1 MKRFLETKLF
11 NLLSYSVDGK
21 EIDRIE
27 LSMAYDDFVRQ
38 LLLFCQEEQNIILL
52 CFAINY
58 TVAEVKE
65 LNMRLEIE
73 NDNSSLEIRLLL
85 AKVLSIL
92 DSTFRVVQFRLDN
105 PDLFPIN
112 TENNFSPDVYL
123 ANDVDMIDIMELIC
137 GLFYSH
143 SVRNKVGNTVN
154 FSELA
159 RVFEKGMNFKFADI
173 YKKRDD
179 VFKRKATK
187 LTEFLNELIIAIKIE
202 SKNRGY
208 LQISSLSIFYRG
220 IDHLLP

>member
-1 MKRFLETKLF
+1 MMILYGNSFCFVRKNRIL
-11 NLLSYSVDGK
+11 YSVLPDKTKGV
-21 EIDRIE
+21 
-27 LSMAYDDFVRQ
+27 AVQNDFVRQ

-65 LNMRLEIE
+65 LNMRLEVE
-73 NDNSSLEIRLLL
+73 DDKSSLEIRLLII
-85 AKVLSIL
+85 KVLSIL
-92 DSTFRVVQFRLDN
+92 DSTFKVIQFRLDN

-112 TENNFSPDVYL
+112 IENSFDPDVYL

-143 SVRNKVGNTVN
+143 SVKNKIGNPVN

-208 LQISSLSIFYRG
+208 L
-220 IDHLLP
+220 

>member
-38 LLLFCQEEQNIILL
+38 LLLFCQEDQNIILL

-208 LQISSLSIFYRG
+208 L
-220 IDHLLP
+220 

>member
-85 AKVLSIL
+85 AKILSIL

-208 LQISSLSIFYRG
+208 L
-220 IDHLLP
+220 

>member
-11 NLLSYSVDGK
+11 KLLSCSVNGN
-21 EIDRIE
+21 EISHIE

-65 LNMRLEIE
+65 LNMRLEVE
-73 NDNSSLEIRLLL
+73 DDKSSLEIRLLII
-85 AKVLSIL
+85 KVLSIL
-92 DSTFRVVQFRLDN
+92 DSTFKVIQFRLDN

-112 TENNFSPDVYL
+112 IENSFDPDVYL

-143 SVRNKVGNTVN
+143 SVKNKIGNPVN

-208 LQISSLSIFYRG
+208 L
-220 IDHLLP
+220 

>member
-1 MKRFLETKLF
+1 MKRFVETKVV

-208 LQISSLSIFYRG
+208 L
-220 IDHLLP
+220 

>member
-11 NLLSYSVDGK
+11 KLLSCSVNGN

-65 LNMRLEIE
+65 LNMRLEVE
-73 NDNSSLEIRLLL
+73 DDKSSLEIRLLII
-85 AKVLSIL
+85 KVLSIL
-92 DSTFRVVQFRLDN
+92 DSTFKVIQFRLDN

-112 TENNFSPDVYL
+112 TENSFDPDMYL

-143 SVRNKVGNTVN
+143 SVKNKIGNPVN

-159 RVFEKGMNFKFADI
+159 RVFEKGMNFKFVDI

-179 VFKRKATK
+179 AFKRKATK

-208 LQISSLSIFYRG
+208 L
-220 IDHLLP
+220 

>member
-11 NLLSYSVDGK
+11 KLLSCSVNGN

-65 LNMRLEIE
+65 LNMRLEVE
-73 NDNSSLEIRLLL
+73 DDKSSLEIRLLII
-85 AKVLSIL
+85 KVLSIL
-92 DSTFRVVQFRLDN
+92 DSTFKVIQFRLDN

-112 TENNFSPDVYL
+112 TENSFDPDVYL

-143 SVRNKVGNTVN
+143 SVKNKIGNPVN

-179 VFKRKATK
+179 VFKRKAIK

-208 LQISSLSIFYRG
+208 L
-220 IDHLLP
+220 

>member
-11 NLLSYSVDGK
+11 KLLSCSVNGN
-21 EIDRIE
+21 EIDRME

-65 LNMRLEIE
+65 LNMRLEVE
-73 NDNSSLEIRLLL
+73 DDRSSLEIRLLII
-85 AKVLSIL
+85 KVLSIL
-92 DSTFRVVQFRLDN
+92 DSTFKVIQFRLDN

-112 TENNFSPDVYL
+112 TENSFDPDVYL

-143 SVRNKVGNTVN
+143 SVKNNIGNPVN

-208 LQISSLSIFYRG
+208 L
-220 IDHLLP
+220 

>member
-1 MKRFLETKLF
+1 VKRFLETKLF
-11 NLLSYSVDGK
+11 KLLSCSVNGN

-65 LNMRLEIE
+65 LNMRIE
-73 NDNSSLEIRLLL
+73 VEDDKSSLEIRLLII
-85 AKVLSIL
+85 KVLSIL
-92 DSTFRVVQFRLDN
+92 DSTFKVIQFRLDN

-112 TENNFSPDVYL
+112 TENSFDPDVYL

-137 GLFYSH
+137 GLFYSR
-143 SVRNKVGNTVN
+143 SVKNKIGNPVN

-208 LQISSLSIFYRG
+208 L
-220 IDHLLP
+220 

>member
-179 VFKRKATK
+179 VFNRKATK
-187 LTEFLNELIIAIKIE
+187 LTEFLNELIIAINIE

-208 LQISSLSIFYRG
+208 L
-220 IDHLLP
+220 

>member
-11 NLLSYSVDGK
+11 KLLSCSVNGN
-21 EIDRIE
+21 EISHIE

-58 TVAEVKE
+58 TVTEVKE
-65 LNMRLEIE
+65 LNMRLEIK
-73 NDNSSLEIRLLL
+73 DDKSSLEIRLLII
-85 AKVLSIL
+85 KVLSIL
-92 DSTFRVVQFRLDN
+92 DSTFKVIQFRLDN

-112 TENNFSPDVYL
+112 TENSFDRWMYL

-143 SVRNKVGNTVN
+143 SVKNKIGNSVN

-208 LQISSLSIFYRG
+208 L
-220 IDHLLP
+220 

>member
-123 ANDVDMIDIMELIC
+123 ANDVDMIDIMQLIC

-208 LQISSLSIFYRG
+208 L
-220 IDHLLP
+220 

>member
-11 NLLSYSVDGK
+11 KLLSCSVNGN
-21 EIDRIE
+21 EIDRME

-58 TVAEVKE
+58 TVVEVKE
-65 LNMRLEIE
+65 LNMRLEVE
-73 NDNSSLEIRLLL
+73 DDKSSLEIRLLII
-85 AKVLSIL
+85 KVLSIL
-92 DSTFRVVQFRLDN
+92 DSTFKVIQFRLDN

-112 TENNFSPDVYL
+112 TENSFDPDVYL
-123 ANDVDMIDIMELIC
+123 SNDVDMIDIMELIC

-143 SVRNKVGNTVN
+143 SVKNKIGNPVN

-159 RVFEKGMNFKFADI
+159 RVFEKGMNFKFVDI

-208 LQISSLSIFYRG
+208 L
-220 IDHLLP
+220 

>member
-11 NLLSYSVDGK
+11 NLLSCFVNGK

-112 TENNFSPDVYL
+112 TEHNFAPDVYL

-143 SVRNKVGNTVN
+143 SVRNKVGNPVN
-154 FSELA
+154 FSELV
-159 RVFEKGMNFKFADI
+159 RVFEKGMNFKFANI

-208 LQISSLSIFYRG
+208 L
-220 IDHLLP
+220 

>member
-11 NLLSYSVDGK
+11 KLLSCSVNGN

-65 LNMRLEIE
+65 LNMRLEVE
-73 NDNSSLEIRLLL
+73 DDKSSLEIRLLII
-85 AKVLSIL
+85 KVLSIL
-92 DSTFRVVQFRLDN
+92 DSTFKVIQFRLDN

-112 TENNFSPDVYL
+112 TENSFDPDVYL
-123 ANDVDMIDIMELIC
+123 SNDVDMIDIMELIC

-143 SVRNKVGNTVN
+143 SVKNKIGNPVN
-154 FSELA
+154 FSELV

-208 LQISSLSIFYRG
+208 L
-220 IDHLLP
+220 

>member
-11 NLLSYSVDGK
+11 NLLSCSVNGK
-21 EIDRIE
+21 EINRIE

-73 NDNSSLEIRLLL
+73 NDNSLLEIRLLL

-112 TENNFSPDVYL
+112 TENNFAPDVYL

-208 LQISSLSIFYRG
+208 L
-220 IDHLLP
+220 

>member
-11 NLLSYSVDGK
+11 NLLSCFVNGK

-65 LNMRLEIE
+65 LNMRLEID

-112 TENNFSPDVYL
+112 TEHNFAPDVYL

-143 SVRNKVGNTVN
+143 SVRNKVGNPVN

-208 LQISSLSIFYRG
+208 L
-220 IDHLLP
+220 

>member
-11 NLLSYSVDGK
+11 NLLSCSANGK

-27 LSMAYDDFVRQ
+27 LSIAYDDFVRQ
-38 LLLFCQEEQNIILL
+38 LFLFCQEEQNIILL
-52 CFAINY
+52 CFTINY
-58 TVAEVKE
+58 TAAEIKE
-65 LNMRLEIE
+65 LSMRLEIK
-73 NDNSSLEIRLLL
+73 NDNSLLEIRLLL
-85 AKVLSIL
+85 AKLLNIL

-105 PDLFPIN
+105 PDSFPLN
-112 TENNFSPDVYL
+112 TEDSFESDVYL

-143 SVRNKVGNTVN
+143 AVRNKVGNPVN
-154 FSELA
+154 FSELT

-187 LTEFLNELIIAIKIE
+187 LTEFLNELIVAIKIE

-208 LQISSLSIFYRG
+208 L
-220 IDHLLP
+220 

>member
-1 MKRFLETKLF
+1 
-11 NLLSYSVDGK
+11 
-21 EIDRIE
+21 
-27 LSMAYDDFVRQ
+27 MAYDDFVRQ

-65 LNMRLEIE
+65 LNMRLEVE
-73 NDNSSLEIRLLL
+73 DDKSSLEIRLLII
-85 AKVLSIL
+85 KVLSIL
-92 DSTFRVVQFRLDN
+92 DSTFKVIQFRLDN

-112 TENNFSPDVYL
+112 IENSFDPDVYL

-143 SVRNKVGNTVN
+143 SVN

-208 LQISSLSIFYRG
+208 L
-220 IDHLLP
+220 

>member
-11 NLLSYSVDGK
+11 NLLSCSVNGK

-58 TVAEVKE
+58 TAAEVKE

-85 AKVLSIL
+85 AKILSIL

-112 TENNFSPDVYL
+112 TENNFDPDVYL

-143 SVRNKVGNTVN
+143 SVKNKVGNPVN

-208 LQISSLSIFYRG
+208 L
-220 IDHLLP
+220 

>member
-11 NLLSYSVDGK
+11 NLLSCSANGK
-21 EIDRIE
+21 EIDCTE

-65 LNMRLEIE
+65 LNMRLEVE
-73 NDNSSLEIRLLL
+73 DDKSSLEIRLLII
-85 AKVLSIL
+85 KVLSIL
-92 DSTFRVVQFRLDN
+92 DSTFKVIQFRLDN

-112 TENNFSPDVYL
+112 IENSFDPDVYL

-143 SVRNKVGNTVN
+143 SVKNKIGNPVN

-208 LQISSLSIFYRG
+208 L
-220 IDHLLP
+220 

>member
-92 DSTFRVVQFRLDN
+92 YSTFRVVQFRLDN

-208 LQISSLSIFYRG
+208 L
-220 IDHLLP
+220 

>member
-11 NLLSYSVDGK
+11 NLLSCFVNGK

-112 TENNFSPDVYL
+112 TEHNFAPDVYL

-143 SVRNKVGNTVN
+143 SVRNKVGNPVN

-208 LQISSLSIFYRG
+208 L
-220 IDHLLP
+220 

>member
-112 TENNFSPDVYL
+112 TENNFAPDVYL

-159 RVFEKGMNFKFADI
+159 RVFEKGMNFNFADI

-208 LQISSLSIFYRG
+208 L
-220 IDHLLP
+220 